1 MASSPSPPP
10 APDPVATAAAQSKT
24 NKETAITQTG
34 LNATNQVTPYGNLT
48 YSQGGT
54 WADGTPHYTA
64 TQTLSP
70 EQQALYNQQTEY
82 GKLTGQLGIDQ
93 TKKLSEL
100 LSQPVN
106 LNNEAVEASLMERG
120 RMRLDPMF
128 QQRREGLE
136 NKLYNQ
142 GVKPGTEAWNRAMT
156 ETGQQENDAY
166 NQLIL
171 GGRGQAVQE
180 ALTAR
185 NQPINEITALM
196 SGGQVSQPNFVGTPQ
211 TNVAAT
217 DYMGAVGMQQAAL
230 QNAYN
235 QKMGQQNAIYGALG
249 SAAGGIGGGLMMKSD
264 RRAKTDIVKVGQ
276 LDNGLSVYVF
286 RYKDGGPFQIGLM
299 ADEVVELHPRA
310 VGLIDGVRHVRY
322 ELAVT

>member
-1 MASSPSPPP
+1 MGSSPTPPP
-10 APDPVATAAAQSKT
+10 APDPVAVAAAQEKT
-24 NKETAITQTG
+24 NVRSAAAQTG
-34 LNATNQVTPYGNLT
+34 LNSTNQITPYGNLS
-48 YSQGGT
+48 YSQIGT
-54 WADGTPHYTA
+54 WADGTPHFQAETSLSPDQ
-64 TQTLSP
+64 QTL
-70 EQQALYNQQTEY
+70 LNQQNEY
-82 GKLTGQLGIDQ
+82 GRLTGQLGIDQ
-93 TKKLSEL
+93 TRKLADL
-100 LSQPVN
+100 LSRPVD
-106 LNNEAVEASLMERG
+106 LNNESVEASLMERG
-120 RMRLDPMF
+120 RMRLDPMMA
-128 QQRREGLE
+128 QRREGLE
-136 NKLYNQ
+136 SKLYNQ
-142 GVKPGTEAWNRAMT
+142 GVKPGTEAYARAMT
-156 ETGQQENDAY
+156 EVGQQENDAY

-211 TNVAAT
+211 SNVAAT

-264 RRAKTDIVKVGQ
+264 RREKTDISRVGK
-276 LDNGLSVYVF
+276 LDNGLAVYAF

-299 ADEVVELHPRA
+299 ADEVAELHPEA
-310 VGLIDGVRHVRY
+310 VGLIDGIQHVRY
-322 ELAVT
+322 DLAVT